1 MPLPF
6 ECPPDLVFNVGDWS
20 KLRGVS
26 YRAAGFLDQAP
37 DSVTRSRG
45 RLAIGPRRPDEDA
58 SGAPSIEA
66 PSIEAPAGACA
77 DEIAALMDG
86 RRDALPRVLEVDAR
100 ELSLGLCACGFRS
113 DAARTAFGEEVLKPM
128 FRGQN
133 SYCSR
138 ERNPNVAEVIERAQQ
153 QGEST
158 EAALFVR
165 RNCTGQPANAF
176 NKPAVDMGPAAL
188 AFARSDCTTTAD
200 RDRSGCTS
208 IACVEELAKRAEEEA
223 EMTTASA

>member
-6 ECPPDLVFNVGDWS
+6 EYPPDLVFNVGDWS

-45 RLAIGPRRPDEDA
+45 RLAIGPRRPDDA
-58 SGAPSIEA
+58 SGP

-77 DEIAALMDG
+77 DEIAALMAG

-100 ELSLGLCACGFRS
+100 ELFSGLCSCGFRS
-113 DAARTAFGEEVLKPM
+113 SAERTAFAEQVLTPM

-133 SYCSR
+133 SYCSK
-138 ERNPNVAEVIERAQQ
+138 ERNPNVEQVIAQARQ

-158 EAALFVR
+158 EQALLHR

-188 AFARSDCTTTAD
+188 AFTSGSNCTTTA
-200 RDRSGCTS
+200 
-208 IACVEELAKRAEEEA
+208 A
-223 EMTTASA
+223 